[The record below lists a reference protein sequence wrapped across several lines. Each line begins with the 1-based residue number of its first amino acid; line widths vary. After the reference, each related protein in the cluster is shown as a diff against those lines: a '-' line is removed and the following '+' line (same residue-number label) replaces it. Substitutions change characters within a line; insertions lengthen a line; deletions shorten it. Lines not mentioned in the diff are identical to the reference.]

1 MTREQA
7 LTELD
12 TILNGANQGDAENQ
26 HHSADWVLCELL
38 RTLGYGDVVEAWDK
52 IPKWYA

>member
-7 LTELD
+7 LKELD
-12 TILNGANQGDAENQ
+12 TILIANQGDAENQ
-26 HHSADWVLCELL
+26 HHSADRVLCELL
-38 RTLGYGDVVEAWDK
+38 QALGYGDVVEAWDK